1 MRWQQKDACIKSE
14 TKLFKTTHLI
24 SETGRDAQLI
34 TSKI

>member
-1 MRWQQKDACIKSE
+1 MRLQQNVAYIKSE